1 LIPKSKNSGSHLDFS
16 IDDIYALDA
25 LGRLLSSHICP
36 VGGLNEQDSCFV
48 IEMRSA
54 SAPVQPTAV
63 EIEQFLRLSG
73 GYPTLLKAVIRWWL
87 MQATPPPASRLVTG
101 PVARTWHSVA
111 SARALA
117 RSVCARANRLAD
129 ADRQPEGQRSACC
142 DWGSAGT
149 TGDLPPTSARLATG
163 WHIVGGAGIGF

>member
-87 MQATPPPASRLVTG
+87 MQATPPPPAAWLPALLQEPGIQLRLRELWHGLSAPEQTALQTLIASQ
-101 PVARTWHSVA
+101 
-111 SARALA
+111 
-117 RSVCARANRLAD
+117 RANALPAAIGGRLAQLGIC
-129 ADRQPEGQRSACC
+129 RQHPLGWQL
-142 DWGSAGT
+142 AGT
-149 TGDLPPTSARLATG
+149 LLAG
-163 WHIVGGAGIGF
+163 LG